1 LNVTVP
7 DPWVDPKFAPAIV
20 TEAPTAADVGETLLI
35 LGVGNTVNDMPLL
48 AFPPTVT
55 TTFPV
60 VAPVGTVATIEVAPQ
75 LPMVVAVVPLNFT
88 VLEPCAEPKFNP
100 VIVTDA
106 PTAADDGDKL
116 LMLGN
121 TVNATPL
128 LYTPLA

>member
-1 LNVTVP
+1 
-7 DPWVDPKFAPAIV
+7 
-20 TEAPTAADVGETLLI
+20 
-35 LGVGNTVNDMPLL
+35 
-48 AFPPTVT
+48 
-55 TTFPV
+55 
-60 VAPVGTVATIEVAPQ
+60 
-75 LPMVVAVVPLNFT
+75 MVVAVVPLNLT
-88 VLEPCAEPKFNP
+88 VLEPCVEPKFNP